1 VEISLGIVARR
12 SSISTINEAVVRL
25 LVASLCSSTFSIRMH
40 AAFCSLESHPSLKE
54 TLKVG
59 LPVPQRTEHRLQ
71 TSVNADRIRRHARL
85 ILNRLHTLL

>member
-1 VEISLGIVARR
+1 MEISIGIVARR
-12 SSISTINEAVVRL
+12 SSISTVNEAVVRL
-25 LVASLCSSTFSIRMH
+25 YSCDLCSITYACNILQSRVS
-40 AAFCSLESHPSLKE
+40 PLKE

>member
-1 VEISLGIVARR
+1 MEISIGIVARR
-12 SSISTINEAVVRL
+12 SSISTVNEAVVRL
-25 LVASLCSSTFSIRMH
+25 YSCDLCTSTFSMH
-40 AAFCSLESHPSLKE
+40 AAFCSLESPLKE